1 MKADLQDSKNRLFI
15 FDEASMIID
24 VPSGS
29 RIYRETTSTESQ
41 LDKIIRK
48 IRNSNGK
55 WHIVMV
61 GDRNQLEP
69 PVSNREEKPL
79 FRCAKQRLLERQGR

>member
-1 MKADLQDSKNRLFI
+1 MKADLFKDRLFI

-29 RIYRETTSTESQ
+29 RIYRETTNTESQ

-61 GDRNQLEP
+61 GDKNQLEP
-69 PVSNREEKPL
+69 PVSKEKKIL
-79 FRCAKQRLLERQGR
+79 IFRCFETKTFGETR